1 MEATDLM
8 LGDGRVGYLEQRDWN
23 RARWAYEYA
32 NKFLPWLD
40 MAGYVS
46 FDADVGTVDTSAS
59 VGLGIPA
66 TSLMADEIRRL
77 IREIDRWPY
86 LETAARDIFG
96 ASLMLDLGREM
107 TTAVHRWP
115 MEDKPRKIRE
125 LICGECEQMSLVLK
139 PPRFEGDDTIVKC
152 ECGYTMTQE
161 EFEQLVEM
169 FEKEDSEKKR
179 KAMVDARRS
188 RRKSA

>member
-1 MEATDLM
+1 MEANDLM

-59 VGLGIPA
+59 AGLGIPA

-115 MEDKPRKIRE
+115 MEDKPRKIVDLRCGGCGQLT
-125 LICGECEQMSLVLK
+125 LIYR
-139 PPRFEGDDTIVKC
+139 PPRWEGDDLKADC
-152 ECGYTMTQE
+152 SERCGFELVGE
-161 EFEQLVEM
+161 ELALSIEM
-169 FEKEDSEKKR
+169 VLEEEK
-179 KAMVDARRS
+179 V
-188 RRKSA
+188 RRKEAKKGQRSA

>member
-1 MEATDLM
+1 MEANDLM

-59 VGLGIPA
+59 AGLGIPA

-152 ECGYTMTQE
+152 DCGYTMTQE

-169 FEKEDSEKKR
+169 FEREDSEKKR